1 MALLSWNCQGLGRAQ
16 DLVIPRLRELRKEH
30 FPDVL
35 FLMETKNQRDVLE
48 YLRVWLGYD
57 RIVTVAPRG
66 YSGGLALM
74 WKNSVNVD
82 IKFID
87 KNLIDFAVRSGVY
100 NYFVSC
106 IYGAPE
112 REGRP
117 KI

>member
-1 MALLSWNCQGLGRAQ
+1 
-16 DLVIPRLRELRKEH
+16 
-30 FPDVL
+30 
-35 FLMETKNQRDVLE
+35 
-48 YLRVWLGYD
+48 
-57 RIVTVAPRG
+57 
-66 YSGGLALM
+66 M